1 MIACA
6 SRTLIQQYQP
16 NDLEQCIHLGYI
28 FGRTQ
33 NLPQYRTL
41 TSNGRG
47 EMDLF
52 CICPQQIQFSKF
64 SQILFHINHAT
75 SRQQTYEIL
84 GECD

>member
-28 FGRTQ
+28 CGRTH

-52 CICPQQIQFSKF
+52 CICPQRCQFSVY

-75 SRQQTYEIL
+75 FRQHIYEIL
-84 GECD
+84 GECE